1 VRYVNWK
8 NKTQKG
14 DGEKHFDDFNTK
26 IYVMWFVIVACEWVK
41 ENECAILHW
50 ITERDMEREF

>member
-1 VRYVNWK
+1 MCVGVRYVNWK

-26 IYVMWFVIVACEWVK
+26 IYVM
-41 ENECAILHW
+41 
-50 ITERDMEREF
+50 